1 MNYNAPELTF
11 VGFSRSL
18 SSLDSLIGDFTV
30 KRIHAQCIG
39 IKKVRT
45 KYKLREVMIPKR
57 YGVNKTSTKSYK
69 SQKESRLTSDT
80 L

>member
-1 MNYNAPELTF
+1 MNDQNPTRRGSRIRID
-11 VGFSRSL
+11 VGFSKSL
-18 SSLDSLIGDFTV
+18 SSLDSLIGDVTV

-57 YGVNKTSTKSYK
+57 FGVNKTSTKSYK
-69 SQKESRLTSDT
+69 S
-80 L
+80 